1 MKKSDSRRN
10 VHRVRRMK
18 MRNIFRNL
26 RSVDV
31 TRRKQQIYDKR
42 SFLLSSCIFQFIIH
56 LILSL
61 SRRVLSAHSPS
72 PNHQSLDRHHSK
84 VNNKTVTKSIS
95 VYIVK
100 VRIRSHVKII
110 NDASDADDCSRTK
123 TGERGDEC
131 SDDA

>member
-1 MKKSDSRRN
+1 MRDVFRSSR
-10 VHRVRRMK
+10 
-18 MRNIFRNL
+18 F
-26 RSVDV
+26 VDAA
-31 TRRKQQIYDKR
+31 RGKQQIYDKR
-42 SFLLSSCIFQFIIH
+42 PFLLSSRISQPTTH

-61 SRRVLSAHSPS
+61 SRRVLSAHSS
-72 PNHQSLDRHHSK
+72 LPNHQPLGHHHSK